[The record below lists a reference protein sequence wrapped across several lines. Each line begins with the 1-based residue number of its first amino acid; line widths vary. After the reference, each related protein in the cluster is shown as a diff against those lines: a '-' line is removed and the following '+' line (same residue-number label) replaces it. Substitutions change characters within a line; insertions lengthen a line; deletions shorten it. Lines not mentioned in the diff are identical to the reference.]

1 MNNPLIIGLSAG
13 MAFLLAFQL
22 IGSPKK
28 HNRKANIWIG
38 AFVATIAVAFLEIF
52 IYNLNL
58 QKQYPYLL
66 DGLEMSR
73 LLSAPTLFLSIQ
85 FFTDPNKVFRQKDL
99 WHFLPFLLFFLFR
112 LPQIYHG
119 SNGQFLNDTIQQIV
133 ITIIRFILP
142 VQSVLYWLLSYQ
154 ILQKYEKN
162 ISKISSNIENIDLKW
177 LRNFLLILV
186 LLIVF
191 WLNLAIFEVS
201 FLYILTPYV
210 YLISIIFLA
219 HFTLKQTEIYPYKKE
234 VLKELTAV
242 IEESNSIEKA
252 KYQRLTVAE
261 MSEYKATLTA
271 IMEQGKVY
279 LDNDLSLP
287 QLAQKMMISPQ
298 DLSYLI
304 NETYN
309 ENFFSFINRHR
320 IEAAKQLLLSEK
332 YQQLNIQGIAYEAGF
347 NSKTTFNNTFKKQI
361 GLTPT
366 DFIKKELAKK

>member
-22 IGSPKK
+22 IVSPKK

-119 SNGQFLNDTIQQIV
+119 SNGQFLNETIQQIV

-154 ILQKYEKN
+154 ILQKHEKN